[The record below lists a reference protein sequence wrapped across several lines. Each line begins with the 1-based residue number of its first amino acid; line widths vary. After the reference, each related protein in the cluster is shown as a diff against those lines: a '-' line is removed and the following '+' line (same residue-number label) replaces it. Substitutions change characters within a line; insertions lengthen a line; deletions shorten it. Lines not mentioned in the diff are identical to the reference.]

1 MLSTGERIRG
11 AAKEKQSKNGIYFV
25 KRMWSVQDELPY
37 LETTKQKLIKEK
49 QELENQIKAAK
60 AETCVLKKDEDVLI
74 SEILKV

>member
-1 MLSTGERIRG
+1 
-11 AAKEKQSKNGIYFV
+11 
-25 KRMWSVQDELPY
+25 MWSVQDELPY

-74 SEILKV
+74 SEILKVWF